1 MTDEQMIPLSVLR
14 SYSPHPDKL
23 DLTGLTQEEITH
35 GIKSSKL
42 PDYIRYKQYLTDT
55 NEALAQLA
63 EMIIQFAVNLSLD
76 PDQTLDWARKLQQAL
91 PQSEF
96 DSWVATL
103 LDGGPSIFMNTLSEL
118 QTTYPNGAAGVAL
131 VRETDPAKIYV
142 WNGTS
147 WEDFGD
153 YQGIEIKDG
162 AVTTPKISDGA
173 IKRSKIGFSTRK
185 IINATDNAYIAIDT
199 SLKTITLKGGT
210 AYYYFTD
217 DGSIV
222 INTVDMTTSY
232 SSNFNKTFGVY
243 YNTVS
248 KVLKMGNADAMS
260 QDDIF
265 ICSIWTSATGTI
277 NKISSDL
284 STSKF
289 KVDGIEYD
297 KPVEPT
303 RYNFLTSISSLEV
316 ETVAKTL
323 TLKDG
328 FWFYETGFVIS
339 SGDKTL
345 NYGEAIGASGGTIYL
360 YYNVTSQAFNYY
372 KTPESDNLTKD
383 DIFIANVWFST
394 NGETVR
400 KISSLLPDDT
410 FKINGEV
417 YNEVEVFEPETYDM
431 ADHRLVVSPE
441 IYITEEE
448 TLPIYKSSIL
458 PVYSDVVKLSLKS
471 TNGNK
476 ATIKSFEYIDVDAA
490 YLGATGKIVAKAK
503 DVENKFYSTDFSVN
517 KVSISAKTSA
527 TPKILM
533 IGDSITNRQLPNYL
547 KLKLADYG
555 ITSTM
560 LGTMINEGGERGEGR
575 EGWLTST
582 FTGRSS
588 KRIGIPAKVSLQSA
602 QGTSSITLNPFIRLA
617 TEVDK
622 TNFPDRCFRM
632 STTETYTEKSYEED
646 TDKTGDFYI
655 FDFANYMTVQGIET
669 PDIITIALG
678 TNDISA
684 LGSNAI
690 NNAKENFDIMLDSIR
705 TILPNV
711 KIGIIPQPQAGDT
724 VRWRDSV
731 VPFIEAIIK
740 YVSDRAD
747 DNLFIVPVWMHQ
759 NREFIFNTTATSV
772 GVGESN
778 EMVETVGDNIH
789 FGTDGRYQY
798 TDVLFAF
805 VANKI

>member
-1 MTDEQMIPLSVLR
+1 MAGTDFSHLTTDELI
-14 SYSPHPDKL
+14 K
-23 DLTGLTQEEITH
+23 
-35 GIKSSKL
+35 GIKALDL
-42 PDYIRYKQYLTDT
+42 PDYIRSKAYGIDVRETLAQMTEMTIQLGVNMGLSPD
-55 NEALAQLA
+55 EALK
-63 EMIIQFAVNLSLD
+63 
-76 PDQTLDWARKLQQAL
+76 WARKLQETVS
-91 PQSEF
+91 QSEF

-118 QTTYPNGAAGVAL
+118 QTTYPNGAPGVAL

-142 WNGTS
+142 WNGS
-147 WEDFGD
+147 AWEDFGD

-173 IKRSKIGFSTRK
+173 IKRSKIGFPTRK
-185 IINATDNAYIAIDT
+185 IINTTDNAYIAIDT

-210 AYYYFTD
+210 GYYYFTD

-243 YNTVS
+243 YNVVS
-248 KVLKMGNADAMS
+248 KVLKLGNADAMS
-260 QDDIF
+260 QEDVF
-265 ICSIWTSATGTI
+265 ICSIWTSLTGAI

-284 STSKF
+284 PTSKF
-289 KVDGIEYD
+289 KIDGTEYN
-297 KPVEPT
+297 KPVEHT
-303 RYNFLTSISSLEV
+303 RYNFLTSISNLEV
-316 ETVAKTL
+316 DTVAKTL

-328 FWFYETGFVIS
+328 FWFYETSFVIS

-345 NYGEAIGASGGTIYL
+345 NYSEAIGASGGTIYL
-360 YYNVTSQAFNYY
+360 YYNITDQSFDYY
-372 KTPESDNLTKD
+372 KTPESANLTKD

-417 YNEVEVFEPETYDM
+417 YNAVEVFEPETYDKV
-431 ADHRLVVSPE
+431 DHRLVVSPE

-458 PVYSDVVKLSLKS
+458 PVDSDVVKLSVKS

-476 ATIKSFEYIDVDAA
+476 TTIKSFEYIDVDAA
-490 YLGATGKIVAKAK
+490 YLGAAGKIVARSKEMA
-503 DVENKFYSTDFSVN
+503 NKFYSTDFSVN
-517 KVSISAKTSA
+517 KVSVSTKTGA

-588 KRIGIPAKVSLQSA
+588 KRIGVPAKVSLQST

-617 TEVDK
+617 TEADK

-678 TNDISA
+678 TNDISV

-705 TILPNV
+705 AILPNV

-759 NREFIFNTTATSV
+759 NREFIFNTTTTSV
-772 GVGESN
+772 GIGESN
-778 EMVETVGDNIH
+778 EMIETLGDNIH